1 MNVAKLPKSL
11 NKGQLFT
18 PLVIQLLMILFLIE
32 FVKGSLLVTVLPV
45 YINRVLGLSALTVG
59 WAFALQYA
67 GDNLFRTPAG
77 WIVDRSGYRLGIV
90 AGTIIAVLSVFML
103 AFARNA
109 LWVIAASAMLG
120 IGTSPLWP
128 SVIAGVTEEAGEDAR
143 GTIMSIVYG
152 AWLTGTGLGPVV
164 INFFIRGST
173 YRPAFWFLIG
183 ILAFVLAVAL
193 LVPNKGYASLKKRKL
208 HVARAHKL
216 SSPSMLQRMRQY
228 IHEVNQ
234 SLRVSRLFYLA
245 LLMQNLS
252 IGLLAPVITLYA
264 KDVLQLSNV
273 MYSLFLV
280 IGGGITVSL
289 LYPVGKIVDRW
300 GTRWL
305 LHIGF
310 LLSGIMI
317 AIFPL
322 TQWRLVVWTMVGF
335 IGVSFALIIP
345 AWNAF
350 IASLVPEEK
359 RGFIW
364 GMFLTIEG
372 CGMIIGSVSSGKLW
386 DDLGPGAPFVLSGV
400 AMLTLFVLH
409 LFISKP
415 QKIMVR

>member
-1 MNVAKLPKSL
+1 MNTLPNARKD
-11 NKGQLFT
+11 KRLFT
-18 PLVIQLLMILFLIE
+18 PFVMQLMFILFFVE

-45 YINRVLGLSALTVG
+45 YINSVLGLSALTVG

-90 AGTIIAVLSVFML
+90 VGTVIAVISVLMMAYAKNSL
-103 AFARNA
+103 TI
-109 LWVIAASAMLG
+109 IAASALLG

-128 SVIAGVTEEAGEDAR
+128 SVISGVTAEAGEQSR
-143 GTIMSIVYG
+143 GSVMSIVYT

-164 INFFIRGST
+164 VNFFIRGST
-173 YRPAFWFLIG
+173 YRPAFWLLIG
-183 ILAFVLAVAL
+183 LLTFVLAVAL
-193 LVPNKGYASLKKRKL
+193 LVPRKGHMASRE
-208 HVARAHKL
+208 RE
-216 SSPSMLQRMRQY
+216 QRMFHSKLMTGQSIWDKMKQY
-228 IHEVNQ
+228 IREVNE
-234 SLRVSRLFYLA
+234 SLHVSRLFYLA

-264 KDVLQLSNV
+264 KEVLHLSNA

-289 LYPVGKIVDRW
+289 LYPVGKLVDRW
-300 GTRWL
+300 GTRYF
-305 LHIGF
+305 LHAGF
-310 LLSGIMI
+310 LLAGLLV
-317 AIFPL
+317 ALFPV
-322 TQWRLVVWTMVGF
+322 TTWPPAVWAMVGLLG
-335 IGVSFALIIP
+335 ISFALMIP

-350 IASLVPEEK
+350 IASLVPDHK

-372 CGMIIGSVSSGKLW
+372 CGMIVGSITSGFLW
-386 DDLGPGAPFVLSGV
+386 EHLGHSYPFILSG
-400 AMLTLFVLH
+400 ASMLTLFVLH